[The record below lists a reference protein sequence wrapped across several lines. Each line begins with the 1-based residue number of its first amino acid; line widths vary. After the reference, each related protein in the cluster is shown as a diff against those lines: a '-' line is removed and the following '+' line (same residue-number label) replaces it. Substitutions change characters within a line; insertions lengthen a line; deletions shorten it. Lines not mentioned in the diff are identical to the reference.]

1 MFSCEISETFK
12 NTYFELS
19 ANDCFAF
26 LMTCINMK
34 AMFRKFAKGPEQN
47 LSIICKDSIYKIA
60 ILENQSKDD
69 LSDSKE
75 NYHRRVPLP

>member
-1 MFSCEISETFK
+1 M
-12 NTYFELS
+12 L
-19 ANDCFAF
+19 
-26 LMTCINMK
+26 
-34 AMFRKFAKGPEQN
+34 RKFAKGPEQN